1 MEGSLKLRVWV
12 CVCVGVCARACVC
25 VSSPRNQDLKT
36 LWLRDPTAQR
46 HTAISEKISEG
57 TQNCTRKDVF
67 CRFCILRSSMGLS
80 GTSVFV
86 CELLCCFSGGRSSGW
101 DEGHYNVY
109 WNPFLLPSVVSETH
123 EEAFE
128 QVSNLDVFLRKGE
141 KKLLLSVGG

>member
-1 MEGSLKLRVWV
+1 MWV

-57 TQNCTRKDVF
+57 TQNCTRKDIF